1 MPGVATGAGS
11 GPRSQLWLVRHGATE
26 WSAAGKHTSHTD
38 LDLVEAGVE
47 EARTVGPKI
56 GGASFARVLSSPRLR
71 ARRTAEIAGFHDL
84 ELDDDLT
91 EWDYG
96 DDEGRT
102 TAEIRENRPGWTVW
116 TQGPAGGETA
126 ADVGARADR
135 VVALVRDGDAPV
147 LAFSHGHFCRVLG
160 ARWLG
165 LDVAD
170 GAHLALSTASV
181 SVLGWERDVPVV
193 LHWNH
198 TGTLT

>member
-1 MPGVATGAGS
+1 V
-11 GPRSQLWLVRHGATE
+11 
-26 WSAAGKHTSHTD
+26 
-38 LDLVEAGVE
+38 
-47 EARTVGPKI
+47 
-56 GGASFARVLSSPRLR
+56 
-71 ARRTAEIAGFHDL
+71 
-84 ELDDDLT
+84 LDDLR
-91 EWDYG
+91 EWEYG
-96 DDEGRT
+96 EDEGRT
-102 TAEIRENRPGWTVW
+102 TAEIREERPGWTVW
-116 TQGPAGGETA
+116 GAGPAGGETA
-126 ADVGARADR
+126 AEVGARADR
-135 VVALVRDGDAPV
+135 VVDLVRATDGPV